1 MWSSTPR
8 LILGLYGL
16 LCAVGSASADVDFMS
31 VRPDMVKDYSGK
43 GGEPGEKYFKESR
56 YAMGSTR
63 AVFLLLSLTNSNLN

>member
-43 GGEPGEKYFKESR
+43 GGEPGEKYFSKSGLVLR
-56 YAMGSTR
+56 
-63 AVFLLLSLTNSNLN
+63 LLSALSNKLQRNLGMP